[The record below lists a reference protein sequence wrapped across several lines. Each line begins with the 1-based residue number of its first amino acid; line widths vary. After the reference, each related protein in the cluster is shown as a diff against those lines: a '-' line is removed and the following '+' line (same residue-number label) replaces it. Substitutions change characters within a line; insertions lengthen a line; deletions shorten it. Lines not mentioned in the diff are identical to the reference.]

1 MDGLAVDKRVSGNG
15 HGLSVTGTTPQ
26 GAPERAPSRAS
37 ASITIPPTPYDP
49 EWNLKIGPGSS
60 IWEGERG
67 GVDSWI

>member
-1 MDGLAVDKRVSGNG
+1 MGTDSQLLEPLPRELLKEPP
-15 HGLSVTGTTPQ
+15 HG
-26 GAPERAPSRAS
+26 AS

-49 EWNLKIGPGSS
+49 EWNLKFGPGSS